1 MAFQLNFD
9 MDAQMERLGKVPKTI
24 RLAVVSGFLV
34 AIAGAYWHLSYRP
47 VQAQRN
53 ELVLRA
59 QELQRNLNNA
69 RAVAANIPAVEAE
82 IDGMEKDLELALKQL
97 PNRKQFEDLL
107 QDISTAGKKVGVAIK
122 SIDRDTEVPRDF
134 YAEVPFQ
141 LEIEGTYHDLARFF
155 EMVASLPRI
164 VNIGS
169 LEIQVSKESQ
179 AETRLKVAGRARTY
193 RFLNGDEA

>member
-1 MAFQLNFD
+1 MAFQFNVD
-9 MDAQMERLGKVPKTI
+9 IDAQIERLSKVPKTI
-24 RLAVVSGFLV
+24 RLAVVTGLLIAISLAYWQLFFQPIQTERNALV
-34 AIAGAYWHLSYRP
+34 AK
-47 VQAQRN
+47 
-53 ELVLRA
+53 A

-69 RAVAANIPAVEAE
+69 RAVASNIPAVESE
-82 IDGMEKDLELALKQL
+82 IEGMERDLELALKQL

-122 SIDRDTEVPRDF
+122 SIDRDKEVPRDF

-141 LEIEGTYHDLARFF
+141 LEIEGSYHDLARFF

-169 LEIQVSKESQ
+169 LDIQVSKESQ
-179 AETRLKVAGRARTY
+179 AETRLKVAGKARTY
-193 RFLNGDEA
+193 RFLTDEA

>member
-1 MAFQLNFD
+1 MMALEFNFD
-9 MDAQMERLGKVPKTI
+9 IDAQMERLAKVPKTV

-34 AIAGAYWHLSYRP
+34 ALAGAYLHLFYQPIR
-47 VQAQRN
+47 AERK

-59 QELQRNLNNA
+59 QELQREVNNA
-69 RAVAANIPAVEAE
+69 RVVASNIPAVEAE
-82 IDGMEKDLELALKQL
+82 IEGMERDLELALKQL

-107 QDISTAGKKVGVAIK
+107 QDISTAGKKVGVTIK
-122 SIDRDTEVPRDF
+122 SIDRDQEVPRDF

-141 LEIEGTYHDLARFF
+141 LEIEGSYHDLARFF

-169 LEIQVSKESQ
+169 LDIQVSKETQ
-179 AETRLKVAGRARTY
+179 AATRLKVAGKARTY
-193 RFLNGDEA
+193 RFLSNEA

>member
-1 MAFQLNFD
+1 MAFQFNVD
-9 MDAQMERLGKVPKTI
+9 IDAQIERLSKVPKTI
-24 RLAVVSGFLV
+24 RLAVVTGFLI
-34 AIAGAYWHLSYRP
+34 AISLAYWQLFFQP
-47 VQAQRN
+47 IQTERN
-53 ELVLRA
+53 ALVAKA

-69 RAVAANIPAVEAE
+69 RAVASNIPAVESE
-82 IDGMEKDLELALKQL
+82 IDGMERDLELALKQL

-122 SIDRDTEVPRDF
+122 SIDRDKEVPRDF

-141 LEIEGTYHDLARFF
+141 LEIEGSYHDLARFF

-169 LEIQVSKESQ
+169 LDILVSKESQ
-179 AETRLKVAGRARTY
+179 AETRLKVAGKARTY
-193 RFLNGDEA
+193 RFLADEA

>member
-1 MAFQLNFD
+1 MAFQLNVD
-9 MDAQMERLGKVPKTI
+9 LEAQMERLGKVPKSI
-24 RLAVVSGFLV
+24 RLAVVAGFLLSIV
-34 AIAGAYWHLSYRP
+34 GAYWQLSYKP
-47 VQAQRN
+47 VRRETTQ
-53 ELVLRA
+53 LVAKA
-59 QELQRNLNNA
+59 QELQRNLNGA
-69 RAVAANIPAVEAE
+69 RAVAANIPAVESE
-82 IDGMEKDLELALKQL
+82 ISDMERELEVALKQL

-122 SIDRDTEVPRDF
+122 TIDRDKEVPRDF

-141 LEIEGTYHDLARFF
+141 LEIEGSYHDLARFF

-169 LEIQVSKESQ
+169 LDIQVSKESQ
-179 AETRLKVAGRARTY
+179 AETRLRVAGRARTY

>member
-1 MAFQLNFD
+1 MALEFNFD
-9 MDAQMERLGKVPKTI
+9 IDAQMERLAKVPKTV

-34 AIAGAYWHLSYRP
+34 AMAGAYLHFYYQPIR
-47 VQAQRN
+47 AERN

-59 QELQRNLNNA
+59 QELQREVNNA
-69 RAVAANIPAVEAE
+69 RAVASNIPAVEAE
-82 IDGMEKDLELALKQL
+82 IDGMERDLELALKQL

-107 QDISTAGKKVGVAIK
+107 QDISTAGKKVGVTIK
-122 SIDRDTEVPRDF
+122 SIDRDQEVPRDF

-141 LEIEGTYHDLARFF
+141 LEIEGSYHDLARFF

-169 LEIQVSKESQ
+169 LDIQVSKETQ
-179 AETRLKVAGRARTY
+179 AATRLKVAGKARTY
-193 RFLNGDEA
+193 RFLSNEA

>member
-1 MAFQLNFD
+1 MAFQFNVD
-9 MDAQMERLGKVPKTI
+9 IDAQIERLSKVPKAI
-24 RLAVVSGFLV
+24 RLAVVTGFLI
-34 AIAGAYWHLSYRP
+34 AILLAYWQLFFQP
-47 VQAQRN
+47 IQTERN
-53 ELVLRA
+53 QLVAKA

-69 RAVAANIPAVEAE
+69 RAVASNIPAVESE
-82 IDGMEKDLELALKQL
+82 IEGMERDLELALKQL

-122 SIDRDTEVPRDF
+122 SIDRDKEVPRDF

-141 LEIEGTYHDLARFF
+141 LEIEGSYHDLARFF

-169 LEIQVSKESQ
+169 LDIQVSKESQ
-179 AETRLKVAGRARTY
+179 AETRLKVAGKARTY
-193 RFLNGDEA
+193 RFLTDEA

>member
-1 MAFQLNFD
+1 MAFKFNFD
-9 MDAQMERLGKVPKTI
+9 IDVQVERLSKVPKTI
-24 RLAVVSGFLV
+24 RLAVVTGFLI
-34 AIAGAYWHLSYRP
+34 AISVAYWHFFYQPIR
-47 VQAQRN
+47 VERN
-53 ELVLRA
+53 ELVMRA

-69 RAVAANIPAVEAE
+69 RAVASNIPAVEAE
-82 IDGMEKDLELALKQL
+82 LDGMENDLELALKQL

-122 SIDRDTEVPRDF
+122 SIDRDKEVPRDF

-141 LEIEGTYHDLARFF
+141 LEIEGSYHDLARFF

-169 LEIQVSKESQ
+169 LDIQVSKESQ
-179 AETRLKVAGRARTY
+179 AETRLKVAGKARTY
-193 RFLNGDEA
+193 RFLADEA

>member
-1 MAFQLNFD
+1 MAFQFNID
-9 MDAQMERLGKVPKTI
+9 IDAQVERLSKVPKTI
-24 RLAVVSGFLV
+24 RLAVVTGFL
-34 AIAGAYWHLSYRP
+34 IAVSLAYWHFFYQP
-47 VQAQRN
+47 IQVETN
-53 ELVLRA
+53 ELVSKA

-69 RAVAANIPAVEAE
+69 RAVASNIPAVEAE
-82 IDGMEKDLELALKQL
+82 IQGMEHDLELALKQL

-122 SIDRDTEVPRDF
+122 SIDRDREVPRDF
-134 YAEVPFQ
+134 YAEVPFN
-141 LEIEGTYHDLARFF
+141 LEIEGSYHDLARFF

-179 AETRLKVAGRARTY
+179 AETRLKVAGKARTY
-193 RFLNGDEA
+193 RFLTDEA

>member
-1 MAFQLNFD
+1 MAFKFNFD
-9 MDAQMERLGKVPKTI
+9 IDAQVERLSKVPKAI
-24 RLAVVSGFLV
+24 RLAVVTGFLI
-34 AIAGAYWHLSYRP
+34 AISVAYWHFFYQP
-47 VQAQRN
+47 IQDERN
-53 ELVLRA
+53 ELVERA

-69 RAVAANIPAVEAE
+69 RAVASNIPAVEAE
-82 IDGMEKDLELALKQL
+82 LDGMENDLELALKQL

-122 SIDRDTEVPRDF
+122 SIDRDKEVPRDF

-141 LEIEGTYHDLARFF
+141 LEIEGSYHDLARFF

-169 LEIQVSKESQ
+169 LDIQVSKESQ
-179 AETRLKVAGRARTY
+179 AETRLKVAGKARTY
-193 RFLNGDEA
+193 RFLADEA

>member
-1 MAFQLNFD
+1 MAFKFNFD
-9 MDAQMERLGKVPKTI
+9 IDAQVERLSKVPKTI
-24 RLAVVSGFLV
+24 RLAVVTGFLI
-34 AIAGAYWHLSYRP
+34 AISVTYWHFFYQP
-47 VQAQRN
+47 IQDERN
-53 ELVLRA
+53 ELVTRA

-69 RAVAANIPAVEAE
+69 RAVASNIPAVEAE
-82 IDGMEKDLELALKQL
+82 LDGMENDLELALKQL

-122 SIDRDTEVPRDF
+122 SIDRDKEVPRDF

-141 LEIEGTYHDLARFF
+141 LEIEGSYHDLARFF

-169 LEIQVSKESQ
+169 LDIQVSKESQ
-179 AETRLKVAGRARTY
+179 AETRLKVAGKARTY
-193 RFLNGDEA
+193 RFLADEA

>member
-1 MAFQLNFD
+1 MAFQFNVD
-9 MDAQMERLGKVPKTI
+9 IDAQIERLSKVPKTI
-24 RLAVVSGFLV
+24 RLAVVTGFLV
-34 AIAGAYWHLSYRP
+34 AISLAYWQLSFQP
-47 VQAQRN
+47 IQTERN
-53 ELVLRA
+53 ELVAKA

-69 RAVAANIPAVEAE
+69 RAVASNIPAVEAE
-82 IDGMEKDLELALKQL
+82 IDGMERDLELALKQL

-122 SIDRDTEVPRDF
+122 SIDRDKEVPRDF

-141 LEIEGTYHDLARFF
+141 LEIEGSYHDLARFF

-169 LEIQVSKESQ
+169 LDIQVSKESQ
-179 AETRLKVAGRARTY
+179 AETRLKVAGKARTY
-193 RFLNGDEA
+193 RFLADEA

>member
-1 MAFQLNFD
+1 MAFQFNVD
-9 MDAQMERLGKVPKTI
+9 IDAQIERLSKVPKAI
-24 RLAVVSGFLV
+24 RLAVVTGFLI
-34 AIAGAYWHLSYRP
+34 AISVAYWQLFFRP
-47 VQAQRN
+47 IQTERN
-53 ELVLRA
+53 EMAKA

-69 RAVAANIPAVEAE
+69 RAVASNIPAVESE
-82 IDGMEKDLELALKQL
+82 IEGMERDLELALKQL

-122 SIDRDTEVPRDF
+122 SIDRDKEVPRDF

-141 LEIEGTYHDLARFF
+141 LEIEGSYHDLARFF

-169 LEIQVSKESQ
+169 LDIQVSKESQ
-179 AETRLKVAGRARTY
+179 AETRLKVAGKARTY
-193 RFLNGDEA
+193 RFLTDEA

>member
-1 MAFQLNFD
+1 MALKFNFD
-9 MDAQMERLGKVPKTI
+9 VDAQVERLGKVPKTI
-24 RLAVVSGFLV
+24 RLAVVSAFLV
-34 AIAGAYWHLSYRP
+34 ALGAGYWWAFYRP
-47 VQAQRN
+47 IQEERR

-59 QELQRNLNNA
+59 QELQRELNNA
-69 RAVAANIPAVEAE
+69 RSVASNIPAVEAE

-122 SIDRDTEVPRDF
+122 SIDRDNEVPRDF

-141 LEIEGTYHDLARFF
+141 LEIEGSYHDLARFF
-155 EMVASLPRI
+155 EMVAALPRI

-169 LEIQVSKESQ
+169 LEIQVASESQ
-179 AETRLKVAGRARTY
+179 SATRLKVAGKARTY
-193 RFLNGDEA
+193 RFLADEA

>member
-1 MAFQLNFD
+1 MALEMKFD
-9 MDAQMERLGKVPKTI
+9 IDAQMERLGKVPKTV
-24 RLAVVSGFLV
+24 RLAVVSAFLV
-34 AIAGAYWHLSYRP
+34 AMAVAYWHFFFAP
-47 VQAQRN
+47 IQTQTGQ
-53 ELVLRA
+53 LVAKA

-69 RAVAANIPAVEAE
+69 RAVAANIPAVEEE
-82 IDGMEKDLELALKQL
+82 IAGMETDLELALKQL

-122 SIDRDTEVPRDF
+122 SIERDTEVPRDF

-169 LEIQVSKESQ
+169 LEIQVSKETET
-179 AETRLKVAGRARTY
+179 ETRLKVAGRARTY